1 MINVVCGKCGA
12 NFKHEVGWLQEHHL
26 VMCTAP
32 DCGAVLETDLNKL
45 RLFLREEA
53 ENDLAYLRLDEIER

>member
-12 NFKHEVGWLQEHHL
+12 NFTHEVGWLRDHHL
-26 VMCTAP
+26 VMCATP
-32 DCGAVLETDLNKL
+32 GCGAVLETDLNKL
-45 RLFLREEA
+45 RVFLRDEA